1 MYFLLNFKIH
11 ERIFIKQRI
20 NVLEGFGCVFLYCV
34 TGTGYKIIFG
44 TGTNLIIGT
53 SKFFNASGVL
63 RHIFIS
69 IHCVL

>member
-1 MYFLLNFKIH
+1 
-11 ERIFIKQRI
+11 
-20 NVLEGFGCVFLYCV
+20 VLEGFGCVFLYCV